1 MFVFDLCKCIS
12 YFISEAADFPTKIL
26 PTVIASGKEAGVL
39 RYASI
44 SHKMS
49 TITIFG
55 HTYFYQ
61 KFDIDEIS

>member
-1 MFVFDLCKCIS
+1 MHLKYIY
-12 YFISEAADFPTKIL
+12 YFISTLEAADFPTNIL

-49 TITIFG
+49 AITNLVTRIFI
-55 HTYFYQ
+55 
-61 KFDIDEIS
+61 KIVENKL